1 MKITIKSI
9 TLTNFKGIKSMTVNF
24 DGERTTIKG
33 RNESGKSTIYDAFT
47 WLLFGKDAADRKD
60 FEIKTLDK
68 SGRVIPRIDHEVV
81 GVLVIDGLETTLKRV
96 YREKWVKA
104 RGSAEA
110 EFSGHETLF
119 FVNDVPKSQKE
130 YQDYIASIIPEE
142 TFKLV
147 TNPAYFN
154 SIKWQDRRRMLTSVA
169 GIPTDTEIAGTEF
182 AHVLELMAR
191 ERKTAEELKKQYAA
205 NKTKLKAE
213 MEQIP
218 GRLDEVE
225 RATPE
230 AEDWTA
236 IEKQITELT
245 GEVTKLDE
253 SIRDSSKGVQEQ
265 IDIRTKTLRIK
276 SEIEQA
282 ISNREFIARKTFAEL
297 AAKKDNTLA
306 GIKQNIEFKQNQS
319 NDYKVHI
326 EQAENEFRY
335 NEKMLQE
342 LRDDYKRVSSKVATI
357 DVNTTCPTCGQ
368 GLPDADVEKT
378 IAEVRE
384 KFNQYKSKEL
394 DQMNEKGKKMV
405 ATSESLKNRIEGYK
419 QSIAQIDAEILAL
432 KQQYLDT
439 EKSPSELKSVE
450 AILSDDKEYLSLKQQ
465 LADVYVPEA
474 VEMPDVSELQSAKAE
489 ISSRIDTLKSLLS
502 KRAII
507 EQNTARKNELLRQ
520 ETEIGQQIADLE
532 NMEFAIQGFT
542 KKKMSEVEN
551 AVNKLFHFNVVSFR
565 MFEPQINGGEA
576 ETCVCL
582 VKGVPFTDA
591 NTAGKINAGLEIISV
606 FSELND
612 LTAPVFVDN
621 AEANLNVVS
630 IPSQTVLMYV
640 SDCDLTVLN

>member
-205 NKTKLKAE
+205 DKTKLKAE

-342 LRDDYKRVSSKVATI
+342 LRGDYKRVSSKVATI

-419 QSIAQIDAEILAL
+419 QSIAQIDAESLAL

-439 EKSPSELKSVE
+439 EKSPS
-450 AILSDDKEYLSLKQQ
+450 
-465 LADVYVPEA
+465 
-474 VEMPDVSELQSAKAE
+474 
-489 ISSRIDTLKSLLS
+489 
-502 KRAII
+502 
-507 EQNTARKNELLRQ
+507 
-520 ETEIGQQIADLE
+520 
-532 NMEFAIQGFT
+532 
-542 KKKMSEVEN
+542 
-551 AVNKLFHFNVVSFR
+551 
-565 MFEPQINGGEA
+565 
-576 ETCVCL
+576 
-582 VKGVPFTDA
+582 
-591 NTAGKINAGLEIISV
+591 
-606 FSELND
+606 
-612 LTAPVFVDN
+612 
-621 AEANLNVVS
+621 
-630 IPSQTVLMYV
+630 
-640 SDCDLTVLN
+640 